1 MRRAGGGAIVNI
13 GSIATSRPGTN
24 PGYGT
29 SKVGIQGLTKATAS
43 AYAADNIRC
52 NMVSPGH
59 VDTPFI
65 RSSATYSPN
74 DWSTSIDN
82 PENYERRVKGT
93 PMGRL
98 VQPEEIAYAF
108 LFLVSDEA
116 SIITGAE
123 IKVDG
128 GASL

>member
-1 MRRAGGGAIVNI
+1 
-13 GSIATSRPGTN
+13 
-24 PGYGT
+24 
-29 SKVGIQGLTKATAS
+29 
-43 AYAADNIRC
+43 
-52 NMVSPGH
+52 
-59 VDTPFI
+59 
-65 RSSATYSPN
+65 
-74 DWSTSIDN
+74 
-82 PENYERRVKGT
+82 
-93 PMGRL
+93 MGRL